1 LSTLLG
7 NDGEVLAVLGK
18 RSSHDESEHPYLDHV
33 GRDSFY
39 GFLASHRGEL
49 FHDEDF
55 TGLYCSDNG
64 RPSVPPS
71 LLATALLLQAHDGVS
86 DEEAKARADFD
97 LRWKAALGIG
107 LEERPFA
114 KSTLQLFRA
123 RLIIHERV
131 RMVFERSLAF
141 ARRTGYFRTRK
152 LKVVLDTSY
161 ILGRG
166 AAKDTYNL
174 LGGGIRKLV
183 GALAA
188 SADRE
193 PERWADEHGLAR
205 YYFGSSLKGDA
216 EIDWDDAQ
224 AREAFLRSVLADA
237 ECLLGTAR
245 AALERIPA
253 GDPGRGRL
261 REAAILLERL
271 LWQDIERR
279 EEGACLKQAVSRDRL
294 VSVHDPEMRHGRKS
308 ASKRFDG
315 HKAQVAVDPESQ
327 LITAADVMAGN
338 APDHERA
345 LEMVEQVEANASV
358 TVEEAVGDCAYG
370 DGDTRRIFAEAGRKL
385 VAKVAGRR
393 GGTQFPKEDFR
404 IDLETMSCT
413 CPAGQQTRKVVS
425 IGSGERYGA
434 PGVPLRAFRFD
445 AAICDVCPLRSLC
458 VRARPG
464 KGRLVMIHP
473 QEALLQEARAYQR
486 SEAFAPYR
494 KLRQVA
500 EHRLAR
506 LMQLGVRQARYFGRT
521 KTLFQLLMAAT
532 VANLTL
538 VATRIGLMR
547 DRNHPQT
554 IISIDVYALFMVGH
568 VFATLSPHSEPG
580 FSATLLGVPN
590 RVTTRS
596 AAYLLC
602 WGNTPCQGASCPR
615 WVSRRTTRRPIR
627 PFEGQ
632 ELGCSDPVC
641 AGWFSFRLLRTRSR
655 RYL

>member
-1 LSTLLG
+1 VSTLLG
-7 NDGEVLAVLGK
+7 NDREVLAVLGK

-131 RMVFERSLAF
+131 RTVFERSLTF
-141 ARRTGYFRTRK
+141 AHRTGYFRSRK
-152 LKVVLDTSY
+152 IKVVLDTSY

-174 LGGGIRKLV
+174 LGDGIRKLV
-183 GALAA
+183 EALAA

-193 PERWADEHGLAR
+193 PEGWADEHGLAR

-237 ECLLGTAR
+237 EGLLGTAR

-271 LWQDIERR
+271 LSQDIERR
-279 EEGACLKQAVSRDRL
+279 EDGACLKQAVSRDRL

-327 LITAADVMAGN
+327 LITAVDVLAGN

-370 DGDTRRIFAEAGRKL
+370 DGDTRRTFAEAGRKL
-385 VAKVAGRR
+385 VAKVATRR

-425 IGSGERYGA
+425 ISSGERYGA

-445 AAICDVCPLRSLC
+445 AAICDGCPLRSSC

-473 QEALLQEARAYQR
+473 QEALLQEARAFQR
-486 SEAFAPYR
+486 SEAFQPYR

-506 LMQLGVRQARYFGRT
+506 LMQLGVRQARYFGRA

-538 VATRIGLMR
+538 VAIRVGLMR
-547 DRNHPQT
+547 DRNHPKT
-554 IISIDVYALFMVGH
+554 SISTRISALLAMLIAICR
-568 VFATLSPHSEPG
+568 VFAAPSLDRRLWNYPWT
-580 FSATLLGVPN
+580 
-590 RVTTRS
+590 
-596 AAYLLC
+596 
-602 WGNTPCQGASCPR
+602 
-615 WVSRRTTRRPIR
+615 WVFGHTSR
-627 PFEGQ
+627 GCY
-632 ELGCSDPVC
+632 EL
-641 AGWFSFRLLRTRSR
+641 
-655 RYL
+655 